1 MSGVTLSSMHDA
13 RDAEDT
19 RLLAAGELS
28 LLVESYYG
36 VIIDRCLV
44 KARGRQDV
52 ALEIASA
59 VAERLLR
66 VGEQS
71 GDLGGMCERIAQ
83 FHDGALDQAI
93 EVFSKVFEP
102 ILMLAVGGLVGL
114 IVALLYMPI
123 FELAGGM
130 G

>member
-1 MSGVTLSSMHDA
+1 MAATLA
-13 RDAEDT
+13 RHGLT
-19 RLLAAGELS
+19 T
-28 LLVESYYG
+28 
-36 VIIDRCLV
+36 
-44 KARGRQDV
+44 
-52 ALEIASA
+52 A
-59 VAERLLR
+59 VVERLLR

-71 GDLGGMCERIAQ
+71 GDLGGMCERIAH
-83 FHDGALDQAI
+83 FHDGTLDQAI

-114 IVALLYMPI
+114 IVTLLYMPI